1 MKLKDYIREGYN
13 IVTTPNLAYKI
24 QEDYPD
30 ALVFTDRALDAI
42 PIGKLLVDRFYSNSP
57 AVLRA
62 KPLQNAYAIER
73 FSCEFTGYEIVVPMT
88 ENTFKAELGKT
99 YDQDGNE
106 PLYETKQEP
115 NLLEI
120 KLKDTDSVPEVYYKG
135 QRMDEMPRGLI
146 DITYHWHTEDDEYQ
160 VPRGVNDITI
170 EYYDSPN
177 NKYLD
182 RKIIGHKRDM

>member
-30 ALVFTDRALDAI
+30 ALVFTGRVLDGI
-42 PIGKLLVDRFYSNSP
+42 PIGKLLVNHFYSNNP
-57 AVLRA
+57 AVHSA

-73 FSCEFTGYEIVVPMT
+73 FTCEFTGYETVVPMT

-106 PLYETKQEP
+106 PLYDTKP

-120 KLKDTDSVPEVYYKG
+120 KLKDTDSVPEVWYKG
-135 QRMDEMPRGLI
+135 ERLDELPKGLV
-146 DITYHWHTEDDEYQ
+146 DVSYHWKTDGFTDDD
-160 VPRGVNDITI
+160 RGANDINI
-170 EYYDSPN
+170 EYYPTPN
-177 NKYLD
+177 GKYLD
-182 RKIIGHKRDM
+182 KKIIEHKRDV

>member
-13 IVTTPNLAYKI
+13 IVTSPNLAYKI

-30 ALVFTDRALDAI
+30 ALVFTDRALDGI
-42 PIGKLLVDRFYSNSP
+42 PIGKLLVDRYYSNNP

-73 FSCEFTGYEIVVPMT
+73 FTCEFTGHETVVPMT
-88 ENTFKAELGKT
+88 GETGRKVIQQIKKRIAELTLDDRSNK
-99 YDQDGNE
+99 
-106 PLYETKQEP
+106 

-135 QRMDEMPRGLI
+135 ERLDELPNKALV
-146 DITYHWHTEDDEYQ
+146 DISYHWKTDSFSSND
-160 VPRGVNDITI
+160 RGANDINI
-170 EYYDSPN
+170 EYYSTLND
-177 NKYLD
+177 KYLD
-182 RKIIGHKRDM
+182 KKTIGHKRDM

>member
-1 MKLKDYIREGYN
+1 M
-13 IVTTPNLAYKI
+13 

-30 ALVFTDRALDAI
+30 ALVFTDRALDGI
-42 PIGKLLVDRFYSNSP
+42 PIGKLLVDRYYSNNP

-73 FSCEFTGYEIVVPMT
+73 FTCEFTGHETVVPMT
-88 ENTFKAELGKT
+88 GETGRKVIQQIKKRIAELT
-99 YDQDGNE
+99 LDDGSN
-106 PLYETKQEP
+106 T

-120 KLKDTDSVPEVYYKG
+120 KLKDTDSVPEVWYKG
-135 QRMDEMPRGLI
+135 ERLDELPKGLV
-146 DITYHWHTEDDEYQ
+146 DVSYHWKTDDFTNDD
-160 VPRGVNDITI
+160 RGANDITI
-170 EYYDSPN
+170 EYYDSHN

>member
-13 IVTTPNLAYKI
+13 VVTSPSLAYKI
-24 QEDYPD
+24 QEDYPN

-42 PIGKLLVDRFYSNSP
+42 PIWKLLVDRFYSNSP

-62 KPLQNAYAIER
+62 KPLQNAYAIEH
-73 FSCEFTGYEIVVPMT
+73 FSREFIGYEKVAPMT
-88 ENTFKAELGKT
+88 GETRRKLMQQTKKRIDELALDDRSNK
-99 YDQDGNE
+99 
-106 PLYETKQEP
+106 

-135 QRMDEMPRGLI
+135 ERLDELPKGLV
-146 DITYHWHTEDDEYQ
+146 DISYHWKTDGFSSND
-160 VPRGVNDITI
+160 RGANDITI
-170 EYYDSPN
+170 EYYDSHN

>member
-13 IVTTPNLAYKI
+13 IVTSPNLAYKI
-24 QEDYPD
+24 QEDYPN

-73 FSCEFTGYEIVVPMT
+73 FSCEFTGYKIVVPIMT
-88 ENTFKAELGKT
+88 EETRRKVMQQTKKRIDELALDDRSNK
-99 YDQDGNE
+99 
-106 PLYETKQEP
+106 

-135 QRMDEMPRGLI
+135 ERLDELPKALVGI
-146 DITYHWHTEDDEYQ
+146 SYHWKTDGFSSND
-160 VPRGVNDITI
+160 RGANDINI
-170 EYYDSPN
+170 EYYSTLND
-177 NKYLD
+177 KYLD
-182 RKIIGHKRDM
+182 KKTIGHKRDM